1 MLTLTVGAVEPCRL
15 LSVLPLFL
23 LLLILLLLLSLNSTI
38 VNYYYCDQVID
49 AWRTT
54 QVLRMHPFAV
64 GPLFAVDLGFGACGF
79 LGFRVWGLG
88 LVVSVL

>member
-1 MLTLTVGAVEPCRL
+1 MQVTIT
-15 LSVLPLFL
+15 LPLFL

-64 GPLFAVDLGFGACGF
+64 GPLFAVG
-79 LGFRVWGLG
+79 LGFRVWGLWLFRFEG
-88 LVVSVL
+88 VGFRVGCFCTVANSSVLC